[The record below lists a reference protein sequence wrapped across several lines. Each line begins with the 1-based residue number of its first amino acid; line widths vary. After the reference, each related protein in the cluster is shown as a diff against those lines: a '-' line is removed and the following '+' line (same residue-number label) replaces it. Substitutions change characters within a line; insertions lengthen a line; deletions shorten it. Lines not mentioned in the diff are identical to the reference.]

1 MSPLRRRK
9 KPVEVTTSAPDSLDA
24 FLAEPPAV
32 GTSDA
37 DVAAIVKADADRAAE
52 AARLAQYV
60 KTEEAF
66 DRNAPRPSTRE

>member
-9 KPVEVTTSAPDSLDA
+9 KRVEATTSPPDSLDA
-24 FLAEPPAV
+24 FVAEPPAV

-37 DVAAIVKADADRAAE
+37 DVAALAKADADRAADE
-52 AARLAQYV
+52 ARLAQYV

-66 DRNAPRPSTRE
+66 DRNAPRPSTRD

>member
-9 KPVEVTTSAPDSLDA
+9 RRVEETTSPPEYLEA
-24 FLAEPPAV
+24 FLAESPDV

-37 DVAAIVKADADRAAE
+37 DVAAVAE
-52 AARLAQYV
+52 ADVDRVAEEARLAQYV

-66 DRNAPRPSTRE
+66 DRNAPRPSTRD